1 MSHSEK
7 KSENIVL
14 YRSAHRYVKV
24 HYSENDN
31 TGLSLL
37 KIL

>member
-31 TGLSLL
+31 SLL